1 MKVVLKESIRGL
13 GNVGDV
19 VNVREGYARNFLFPQ
34 NKAAT
39 PNEDVIAALK
49 KERMQYLD
57 KEADRIAAARAM
69 MEEIGEFELAL
80 EMKANEAGQLFG
92 SVTEAIVA
100 ERLSE
105 ELSREF
111 HKEQII
117 LGAHFKR
124 VGEYTAIVRLHSEVE
139 MEIGLHVV
147 REETEEER
155 EERLAAEEAAR
166 EAAEAAEAAERG
178 EDGESDEEGEAEA
191 GSETSD
197 EENVQ
202 A

>member
-34 NKAAT
+34 NKAVAPT
-39 PNEDVIAALK
+39 EDVITALK
-49 KERMQYLD
+49 KERLQYLD
-57 KEADRIAAARAM
+57 READKIAAAKTL
-69 MEEIGEFELAL
+69 MESIGELELELA
-80 EMKANEAGQLFG
+80 MKANEAGQLFG
-92 SVTEAIVA
+92 SVTEPIVA
-100 ERLSE
+100 ERLSA
-105 ELSREF
+105 ELERDF

-124 VGEYTAIVRLHSEVE
+124 IGEYTAIVRLHTEVE
-139 MEIGLHVV
+139 MEIALNVT

-178 EDGESDEEGEAEA
+178 EGEEGETEGEGEDADSEEKVEA
-191 GSETSD
+191 
-197 EENVQ
+197 
-202 A
+202 